1 MAAVLPA
8 VSALLLAAGLTGCA
22 GGAPAGTAGASTEGA
37 SGPQTLTVFA
47 AASLKS
53 SFTELAKNFEAQHP
67 GTSVTLSF
75 AGSSDLATQIG
86 QGAPADVFASAD
98 TKNMDKVTGAGL
110 ADGSPR
116 VFATNTLAIA
126 VPAGNPANVT
136 GFQDLARD
144 GIRLVMCAKQVPC
157 GAAAATVAGK
167 AGVTLRPVSEENAVT
182 DVLGKVIS
190 GEADAGLVYV
200 TDVKSAGGKVDSISI
215 PEADAAVNSY
225 PITALAGAKD
235 KESAKAFVDLVTG
248 PEGQQVLAK
257 AGFGAGSR

>member
-1 MAAVLPA
+1 MKRSITATVAALA
-8 VSALLLAAGLTGCA
+8 LAAGLAGCA
-22 GGAPAGTAGASTEGA
+22 GSSAPAGGAGTSSDAAAT
-37 SGPQTLTVFA
+37 TLTVFA

-53 SFTELAKNFEAQHP
+53 SFTELADTFEAQHP
-67 GTSVTLSF
+67 GTRVSVSF
-75 AGSSDLATQIG
+75 AGSSDLATQIN

-110 ADGSPR
+110 AGGEPR

-126 VPAGNPANVT
+126 VPAGNPAHVT

-144 GIRLVMCAKQVPC
+144 GLRLVTCAKQVPC

-182 DVLGKVIS
+182 DVLGKVTS

-200 TDVKSAGGKVDSISI
+200 TDVKSAGDKVDSIPF
-215 PEADAAVNSY
+215 PEAAAAVNSY
-225 PITALAGAKD
+225 PITSLSGAKD
-235 KESAKAFVDLVTG
+235 KEAAKAFIDLVLG
-248 PEGQQVLAK
+248 PGGQQVLAK
-257 AGFGAGSR
+257 AGFGSGGQ